1 MSVVLSGETEERIS
15 ILLESG
21 KFQTAE
27 QVVNEGL
34 RLLALKEFQSRLDE
48 SLAQVDRGDFIEG
61 DDFEAKLFAEMEEEE
76 RAEQSTRK

>member
-1 MSVVLSGETEERIS
+1 MSVVLSGETEERIA

-21 KFQTAE
+21 KFESAE

-48 SLAQVDRGDFIEG
+48 SLAQIDRGEFIEG
-61 DDFEAKLFAEMEEEE
+61 DDFEAKLFAEMEAEE